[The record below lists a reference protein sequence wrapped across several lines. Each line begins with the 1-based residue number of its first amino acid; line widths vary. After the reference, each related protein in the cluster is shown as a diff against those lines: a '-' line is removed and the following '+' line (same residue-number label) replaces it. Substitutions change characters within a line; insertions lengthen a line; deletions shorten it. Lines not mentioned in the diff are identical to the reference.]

1 MINFI
6 LTILNI
12 IVFLYILIF
21 LHVWYKKIYTIKD
34 FIKKTNKIIIYI
46 LIYICLLFKILKDG
60 NNLQ

>member
-21 LHVWYKKIYTIKD
+21 LHVWYKKIYTVKD